1 MNSYENRQ
9 LNYFI
14 DSDEEYGGSGEPY
27 VEQWRYEKIC
37 TINKLNFTT
46 DTIIEQVFNVPVE
59 FNTSAY
65 INSNYVEIKCKD
77 TEEIVIYY
85 TKNNLNRELRQI
97 SIGNDGKQTSSF
109 VSKGST
115 SFRKGKV
122 FHPILICSNYRLEVP
137 SADVPHV
144 GIFYKLVPRT
154 CLKKPEPDYCPQGF
168 ITTLSR
174 DGMEL
179 SSLLPVGSNIY
190 SSENEPAYK
199 EKNEMARIEYDKDFS
214 VMIYRGLN
222 WVAFHNDGVLD
233 VRNPDVGVLTPKDTA
248 IEEKTIYNLTLS
260 PVSNGRFQFY
270 MFYETTNYHTD
281 IKVYSSNSYLFT
293 KYFENA
299 RYMLI
304 ISDYDC
310 PLKIQYNDT
319 DKMESCPATK
329 AKGSLCFNSFNGI
342 YGKTY
347 TTELAPT
354 ELLKS
359 ISPHSQPYVSNERPT
374 FKYDSTTITYG
385 LGGDSFVNLA
395 RADNITPYGWEYMNY
410 YSNQRTINAI
420 YILFNEQSDA
430 RISTPVAPVEATFKF
445 TFTISK
451 YSNNNDSNHEEE
463 KVLSRTWVKDSYNSD
478 IWQCYF
484 VGRHGHPVM
493 SNVKKIKIE
502 MITPKNMYTY
512 TRGVFVDNVPTRCE
526 KLIDPDIVPQCSPID
541 EGADINFDEGVTALS
556 SLGIDE
562 FVVLAPIRE

>member
-46 DTIIEQVFNVPVE
+46 DTIIEQVFNVAVE

-65 INSNYVEIKCKD
+65 ITSNYVEIKCKD

-168 ITTLSR
+168 ITTISR

-179 SSLLPVGSNIY
+179 SSLLPVGSNVY
-190 SSENEPAYK
+190 SSQNEPAYK
-199 EKNEMARIEYDKDFS
+199 ENNEMARMEYDKEFS

-222 WVAFHNDGVLD
+222 WVAFHNEGVLD
-233 VRNPDVGVLTPKDTA
+233 VRNPNVGVLTPKDTP

-260 PVSNGRFQFY
+260 PVSNGRFLFY
-270 MFYETTNYHTD
+270 LFYETTNYYTD
-281 IKVYSSNSYLFT
+281 LKLFSQNSYFFT
-293 KYFENA
+293 KYFVDA

-310 PLKIQYNDT
+310 PLKIEYNNT
-319 DKMESCPATK
+319 DKLETCPAAK
-329 AKGSLCFNSFNGI
+329 AKGSLCWGSFEGI
-342 YGKTY
+342 FGERY
-347 TTELAPT
+347 TTEISPGT
-354 ELLKS
+354 LLKTMC
-359 ISPHSQPYVSNERPT
+359 PHTQPYITNKRPY
-374 FKYDSTTITYG
+374 FKYDNTTVTYG
-385 LGGDSFVNLA
+385 QGGDTFVNIF
-395 RADNITPYGWEYMNY
+395 RADTITPYGWEYVNY
-410 YSNQRTINAI
+410 YSNQRTINAV
-420 YILFNEQSDA
+420 YIIFNELSDA
-430 RISTPVAPVEATFKF
+430 SNPNPQDPIAATFKY
-445 TFTISK
+445 TFVISK
-451 YSNNNDSNHEEE
+451 YSNNDDSNHEIE
-463 KVLSRTWVKDSYNSD
+463 KVITRTWYKDSHNVD
-478 IWQCYF
+478 QWDCYF
-484 VGRHGHPVM
+484 LGRKGHSLM
-493 SNVKKIKIE
+493 SNVKRVKIE
-502 MITPKNMYTY
+502 LVTPYNMFTY
-512 TRGVFVDNVPTRCE
+512 IRGIFIDNVPSRCE